1 MFLPI
6 KKTIS
11 IMNKIV
17 LLLFIFISSSLMA
30 QKRSSND
37 NFIVQIKK
45 ATGDLNKDNLDDL
58 VIVTQDTIDKK
69 APYKLSVFFAH
80 PNGAFKEIISTT
92 KAIDPQYPEGKD
104 GYYNGQSFY
113 DIAIEKGIL
122 TIKNELTRGNFEHK
136 FRYQNTNFELIGFS
150 ETYSDGQGTMGTVDF
165 NLSTGIRVSTTER
178 YDDSDE
184 KPTRSQKKILIRP
197 LPKLQHFTPFTTEFY

>member
-1 MFLPI
+1 
-6 KKTIS
+6 
-11 IMNKIV
+11 MNKPILF
-17 LLLFIFISSSLMA
+17 LLIFMSFSLVA
-30 QKRSSND
+30 QKSNKKD
-37 NFIVQIKK
+37 NFVVQIKK
-45 ATGDLNKDNLDDL
+45 VTGDLNKDNLVDL
-58 VIVTQDTIDKK
+58 VIVTQDTINPK
-69 APYKLSVFFAH
+69 APYKLSVFFVQ
-80 PNGAFKEIISTT
+80 PNGTSKKIVSTT
-92 KAIDPQYPEGKD
+92 KAIDSQYPEGKD
-104 GYYNGQSFY
+104 GYYNGQFFY

-136 FRYQNTNFELIGFS
+136 FRYQNNNFELIGFS

-197 LPKLQHFTPFTTEFY
+197 LPKLQNFAPFTTEFY